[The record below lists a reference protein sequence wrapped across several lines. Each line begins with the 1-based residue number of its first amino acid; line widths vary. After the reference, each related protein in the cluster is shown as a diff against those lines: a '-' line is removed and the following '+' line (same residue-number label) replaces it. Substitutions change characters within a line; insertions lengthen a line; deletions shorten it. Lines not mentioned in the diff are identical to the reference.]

1 MECNQQPEKL
11 ERKLEDVDL
20 ELRVLKKG
28 SNELRQMVIVK
39 DAKIAQFEEH
49 LQQLDL
55 RLERFHQV
63 RLTGDVMDR
72 FDYGR
77 KQSNAAK
84 ARKVVF
90 FFSGGKK
97 QQLFPPEQMA

>member
-1 MECNQQPEKL
+1 M
-11 ERKLEDVDL
+11 EDVDS

-63 RLTGDVMDR
+63 
-72 FDYGR
+72 Y
-77 KQSNAAK
+77 N
-84 ARKVVF
+84 
-90 FFSGGKK
+90 
-97 QQLFPPEQMA
+97 